1 MKPDALEVARARALL
16 KRGAELVAAGHDPGK
31 VAATVGRLAFAKA
44 APKFDAA
51 QDAVEDLGTAAIR
64 AAGQPIDPAAI
75 RRAIRLATDP
85 ADLVERLAALFD
97 AMPSADY
104 REAMERALF
113 AADVLGYSHNA
124 ERAGDLE
131 PEA

>member
-1 MKPDALEVARARALL
+1 MKPADLERARARALL
-16 KRGAELVAAGHDPGK
+16 KRGAELVAAGHAPDA
-31 VAATVGRLAFAKA
+31 VAASIGRLAFAKA

-51 QDAVEDLGTAAIR
+51 QEAVEDLGTAAMR

-75 RRAIRLATDP
+75 RRAIRQATD
-85 ADLVERLAALFD
+85 AGDLVERLAVLFD
-97 AMPSADY
+97 TMPSADY

-113 AADVLGYSHNA
+113 AADVLGYAHTAQGASGA
-124 ERAGDLE
+124 D